1 MRRSSTCKIS
11 PCDIPTARFPKTVG
25 NAVRP
30 PDSATEVAARWSLNL
45 HALSR
50 AVEQLVLPAECLVCH
65 RLLGAQFVD
74 DVVCRVCRL
83 RWRPV
88 RRPWCERCGQPEPHF
103 GPCRLCRGWPAELGS
118 VRSAVWLDGG
128 ARRAVHALKYEGLG
142 RVGRDMA
149 AVVAR
154 LAERPVTGALLV
166 PVPLGAKRLRR
177 RGYNQSAVLAQ
188 ALGAAW
194 GLTNR
199 PELLVRTRDTPT
211 QTALTPAARLANVA
225 GAFEVRIGDRG
236 MRIDNPSCNSAIRD
250 PKSAIVLVDDVFTTG
265 ATLAEAA
272 RALVTAGFQTISA
285 VTFGRA
291 SLPDFN

>member
-1 MRRSSTCKIS
+1 M
-11 PCDIPTARFPKTVG
+11 
-25 NAVRP
+25 
-30 PDSATEVAARWSLNL
+30 NL
-45 HALSR
+45 QPLTRAL
-50 AVEQLVLPAECLVCH
+50 EQLLLPAECLVCH
-65 RLLGAQFVD
+65 RLLGAQFID

-128 ARRAVHALKYEGLG
+128 ARRAVHALKYEGLA
-142 RVGRDMA
+142 RVGRDLA

-154 LAERPVTGALLV
+154 LVQRPAAGALLV
-166 PVPLGAKRLRR
+166 PVPLGAKRLGR

-194 GLTNR
+194 GLTYR

-225 GAFEVRIGDRG
+225 GAFTARNGERETR
-236 MRIDNPSCNSAIRD
+236 NSGSGLGTSHVSSAFVD
-250 PKSAIVLVDDVFTTG
+250 PRSALVLVDDVFTTG

-291 SLPDFN
+291 SIPDFN